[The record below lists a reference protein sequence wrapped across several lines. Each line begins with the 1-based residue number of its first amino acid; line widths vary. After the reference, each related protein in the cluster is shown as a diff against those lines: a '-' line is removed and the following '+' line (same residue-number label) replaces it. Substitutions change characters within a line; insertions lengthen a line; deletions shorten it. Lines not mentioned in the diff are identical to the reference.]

1 MTIYSTTGR
10 GGRYASATQPAA
22 RLAIIGSVSG
32 PVCTLTMR
40 GRLDADSV
48 IALDT
53 QLEQLASERFEE
65 IVVDIRELH
74 GLDASGRAG
83 LERLAVQAE
92 QRGAVLRVVGADTG
106 TVIRHPGAEC
116 GAMAHHTS

>member
-10 GGRYASATQPAA
+10 GGSYGWATQPAA
-22 RLAIIGSVSG
+22 RLAIIGAVFG
-32 PVCTLTMR
+32 PVYRLTMR

-53 QLEQLASERFEE
+53 QLEQLASEQFEE

-74 GLDASGRAG
+74 ELDASGRAG
-83 LERLAVQAE
+83 LERLTTQAE
-92 QRGAVLRVVGADTG
+92 QRGAVLHIVGTQAG
-106 TVIRHPGAEC
+106 PVAPHPGAEP
-116 GAMAHHTS
+116 T